1 MTPVSR
7 LAAAAAAAPRS
18 PFCPESA
25 GAAGDGA
32 AGPRRSWSDSSLAS
46 AATAPADLACRA
58 ASGVMRSQIAGS
70 ALATIAGAKLKNA
83 AVTGAAPT
91 RPSGAARP
99 AK

>member
-1 MTPVSR
+1 
-7 LAAAAAAAPRS
+7 
-18 PFCPESA
+18 
-25 GAAGDGA
+25 
-32 AGPRRSWSDSSLAS
+32 
-46 AATAPADLACRA
+46 
-58 ASGVMRSQIAGS
+58 MRSQIAGS